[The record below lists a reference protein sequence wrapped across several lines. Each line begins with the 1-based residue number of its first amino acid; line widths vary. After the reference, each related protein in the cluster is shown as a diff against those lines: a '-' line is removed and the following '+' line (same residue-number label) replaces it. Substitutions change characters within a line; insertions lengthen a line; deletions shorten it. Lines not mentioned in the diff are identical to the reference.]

1 MGNNIKISVKLFILA
16 AVVILS
22 FVFSNLLVDRS
33 IRSNIKK
40 LNESQELQDVFDI
53 ANNIDRDV
61 LQLRRNE
68 KDFVARHELEY
79 VENMKVLHKSLLEN
93 LALVQEL
100 NIEGIDKDNLSQIT
114 FVLNNYMNNFNS
126 YVNIIKEIGLNEDLG
141 LQSQLRN
148 SIHQIEDKFDDT
160 DNYYILS
167 ELLMLRR
174 YEKDYFLRFDQ
185 KYVDNFNERI
195 EIISKNSNLDNED
208 DLLLENY
215 SSSFNLIVN
224 KYKTLEEKR
233 VRFTDEVHKLEPL
246 ANTFEDSVEVLL
258 NNIKEEVELNSS
270 ALSTTI
276 IKINVSIAVV
286 LLAFIIVISFDIN
299 KAIKSFIATFRKAAI
314 GDLTVRIDSKGKDEF
329 ALLSNEFNSFI
340 SNISNLVTDVQ
351 SLSDTVS
358 EESQTLLWTMDNIV
372 KGNDSSYFN
381 QMKEKMSEGILHLE
395 DRVEDVLDNV
405 RNQSASTQ
413 ESLAA
418 LEEICAS
425 NGCINN
431 NCKHTLS
438 SSEEAVKI
446 GNDSFETVNRLTI
459 DMDTINRRVKDAN
472 QKISELINFSGK
484 ISDII
489 DSIDTISEQTNLLA
503 LNAAIEAARAGEAG
517 KGFAVVAEE
526 IRTLAEKTSGETEK
540 IESILN
546 NISHEIEIVKSANE
560 DVEKSVVEGIE
571 CAHDVK
577 GKIENIISITNHNN
591 NDIAEISFSTNE
603 QVVAS
608 EEITRAVKD
617 ITDNSS
623 AIENLGIETFR
634 IAKEIA
640 NILDSKLKNLDKLN
654 GITHQL
660 QKNLEHFRVEVK
672 ND

>member
-270 ALSTTI
+270 ALSATI
-276 IKINVSIAVV
+276 IKINVSIAIV

-446 GNDSFETVNRLTI
+446 GNDSFETVNRLTV

>member
-270 ALSTTI
+270 ALSATI

-446 GNDSFETVNRLTI
+446 GNDSFETVNRLTV

>member
-16 AVVILS
+16 SVVILS
-22 FVFSNLLVDRS
+22 FVFSNILVNRS
-33 IRSNIKK
+33 VNKNTEK
-40 LNESQELQDVFDI
+40 LNESRNLQEVFDI
-53 ANNIDRDV
+53 ANNVDRDM

-68 KDFVARHELEY
+68 KDFIARKDLKYLDTMKALQKDTIENISI
-79 VENMKVLHKSLLEN
+79 VEKM
-93 LALVQEL
+93 
-100 NIEGIDKDNLSQIT
+100 NIKGVDANNLSEII
-114 FVLNNYMNNFNS
+114 FVLNNYMASFTS
-126 YVNIIKEIGLNEDLG
+126 FVNITKEIGLDENSG
-141 LQSQLRN
+141 LKGQLRA
-148 SIHQIEDKFDDT
+148 SIHQVEENFESKKD
-160 DNYYILS
+160 YYLLS

-174 YEKDYFLRFDQ
+174 HEKDYLLRFDN
-185 KYVDNFNERI
+185 KYVLQFNERLSNL
-195 EIISKNSNLDNED
+195 SKNESLSTEEV
-208 DLLLENY
+208 LLLENY
-215 SSSFNLIVN
+215 LSSFNLLVEKFN
-224 KYKTLEEKR
+224 LLEQKR
-233 VRFTDEVHKLEPL
+233 ISFTEEIHKLEPL
-246 ANTFEDSVEVLL
+246 ANEFEDSVETLL
-258 NNIKEEVELNSS
+258 ENIKQEVEINSS
-270 ALSTTI
+270 ALSSTI
-276 IKINVSIAVV
+276 IKINVSIALI
-286 LLAFIIVISFDIN
+286 LLTFIVIISFDIN
-299 KAIKSFIATFRKAAI
+299 KAIKDFIKTFRKAAV
-314 GDLTVRIDSKGKDEF
+314 GDLTVRINSKGKDEF
-329 ALLSNEFNSFI
+329 AMLSKEFNEFMS
-340 SNISNLVTDVQ
+340 SISNLVTDVQ

-358 EESQTLLWTMDNIV
+358 EESQSLLWTMDNIV
-372 KGNDSSYFN
+372 KGNGSSYFN
-381 QMKEKMSEGILHLE
+381 NMKEKMSEGILHLE
-395 DRVEDVLDNV
+395 HRVEDVLDNV

-431 NCKHTLS
+431 NCKHTLN

-446 GNDSFETVNRLTI
+446 GNDSFDTVNRLTY
-459 DMDTINRRVKDAN
+459 DMDTINKRVKDAN
-472 QKISELINFSGK
+472 QKITELISFSGR

-526 IRTLAEKTSGETEK
+526 IRKLAEKTSGETEK
-540 IESILN
+540 IESILS

-577 GKIENIISITNHNN
+577 NKIENIISITNHNN

-640 NILDSKLKNLDKLN
+640 DILDSKLKNLDNLN

-672 ND
+672 TD

>member
-79 VENMKVLHKSLLEN
+79 VENMTVLHKSLLEN

-270 ALSTTI
+270 ALSATI

-446 GNDSFETVNRLTI
+446 GNDSFETVNRLTV